1 MKWGENIAYT
11 KIIALKNRLDRAV
24 NYALNEDKTILENA
38 INYAT
43 NPAKNERRIFEG
55 SSGCSKDNA
64 FSQMITTKKQ
74 YNKVDG
80 VQGYHIIQSFAPG
93 EVTPE
98 ESFQIAEEFVQ
109 QYLANDYEVIWS
121 THLDREHYHNHIV
134 FNSVSYSSGKKY
146 RSNYQSYYQG
156 IRKTS
161 DDICK
166 EHNLSIIIPG
176 IGNTSLTY
184 IEWLSLNKGTT
195 SWPSIIRNDID
206 HAISKSFSYGD
217 FLMHLEQLGYDIKQ
231 GKHLAF
237 RPYGKERY
245 SRGYKLGPNYSEDA
259 IRARIDGTTIEAM
272 PKPTSFNTYH
282 YNRRYK
288 KGQMPDFMR
297 AYWRWLYMM
306 GLVKKN
312 RAPPKMSKYLK
323 EELLKF
329 EQYKEQFHFLKSHH
343 IETESDLQSYMSGC
357 QNQLTSLNQQLKPL
371 NSTLNSRKKVF
382 EALSKKAKYEKA
394 YDLFQQGFHQME
406 EEHDTYQSAVNVLA
420 ENGYE
425 TVDAI
430 QLLCHEKAS
439 IYDQISDIKR
449 HIHSLKQDLK
459 TCTQIQTSMK
469 HIQQKTQLVVEESQQ
484 QEKNKERDTN
494 GRNERK

>member
-1 MKWGENIAYT
+1 VKWGEAIAYT

-24 NYALNEDKTILENA
+24 KYALNEDKTNLENA
-38 INYAT
+38 ISYAT
-43 NPAKNERRIFEG
+43 NPAKNERRLFEG
-55 SSGCSKDNA
+55 SSGCSKDHA
-64 FSQMITTKKQ
+64 FSQMIATKRQ
-74 YNKVDG
+74 YNKIDG

-98 ESFQIAEEFVQ
+98 EAFQIAEEFVQ
-109 QYLANDYEVIWS
+109 HYLASDYEVIWS

-134 FNSVSYSSGKKY
+134 FNSVSYNSGKKY

-166 EHNLSIIIPG
+166 RHNLSIIIPG

-184 IEWLSLNKGTT
+184 LEWLSLNKGKTAWT
-195 SWPSIIRNDID
+195 SIIRSDID
-206 HAISKSFSYGD
+206 HAISKSFTYGD
-217 FLMHLEQLGYDIKQ
+217 FLMQMEQLGYDIKQ

-237 RPYGKERY
+237 CPYGKERF
-245 SRGYKLGPNYSEDA
+245 SRGYKLGNNYSEHA
-259 IRARIDGTTIEAM
+259 IIARIAGTTIDTM
-272 PKPTSFNTYH
+272 PKPTSFNTYQ

-288 KGQMPDFMR
+288 KGQLPDFMR

-306 GLVKKN
+306 GLVKKY
-312 RAPPKMSKYLK
+312 RAPPRMSRYLK

-329 EQYKEQFHFLKSHH
+329 EQYKEQFRFLQTHH
-343 IETESDLQSYMSGC
+343 IETESNLQSYKTDC

-371 NSTLNSRKKVF
+371 TATLNSRKRVF
-382 EALSKKAKYEKA
+382 NALSNTAKYKKAR
-394 YDLFQQGFHQME
+394 DLFQQGFHQME
-406 EEHDTYQSAVNVLA
+406 EEHQAYQSAINLLA
-420 ENGYE
+420 DNGYE

-430 QLLCHEKAS
+430 QSLCHEKAA
-439 IYDQISDIKR
+439 IYDKISDIKR

-459 TCTQIQTSMK
+459 ICTQIQSSME
-469 HIQQKTQLVVEESQQ
+469 HIQQKTQLIETNQP
-484 QEKNKERDTN
+484 QEKENKERDTN